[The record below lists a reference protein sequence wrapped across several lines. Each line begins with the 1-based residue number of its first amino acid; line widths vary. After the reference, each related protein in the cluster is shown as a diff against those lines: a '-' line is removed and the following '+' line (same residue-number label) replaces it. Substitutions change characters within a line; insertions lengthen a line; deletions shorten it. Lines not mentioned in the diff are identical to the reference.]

1 MCNIYTLHDSDLWYY
16 IPLREQLIIIFFLI
30 KLYTLYWWEL
40 FFLHVATEG
49 SKEFKGSGSLDDA
62 WDNDYADS
70 STSKYQKLSSELE
83 SHLTIVLKKS
93 YKEDFIGVEV
103 NNFRKGSIKFDFTV
117 YLKATTSVDEDT
129 LKDVI
134 EKGEGS
140 SNFTILVVSVEQVAG
155 PKPTTSTTEKPES
168 GPEKWIIVLIVTS
181 AVIVILVIALL
192 VVVVSL

>member
-1 MCNIYTLHDSDLWYY
+1 M
-16 IPLREQLIIIFFLI
+16 
-30 KLYTLYWWEL
+30 
-40 FFLHVATEG
+40 
-49 SKEFKGSGSLDDA
+49 
-62 WDNDYADS
+62 ND
-70 STSKYQKLSSELE
+70 
-83 SHLTIVLKKS
+83 
-93 YKEDFIGVEV
+93 
-103 NNFRKGSIKFDFTV
+103 FRKGSIKFDFTV

-140 SNFTILVVSVEQVAG
+140 SNFTISGVSVEQVAG

>member
-16 IPLREQLIIIFFLI
+16 IPLREQLIIFFFSSSHI
-30 KLYTLYWWEL
+30 PFIDESC

-49 SKEFKGSGSLDDA
+49 SKQFKGSGSLDDE
-62 WDNDYADS
+62 WDIDYADS

-93 YKEDFIGVEV
+93 YKEGFIGVEV

-117 YLKATTSVDEDT
+117 YLKATTSVDEDR

-140 SNFTILVVSVEQVAG
+140 SNFTISGVSVEQVAS